1 MSNASKTV
9 RTAVIGLGMGKGH
22 VNAYT
27 HDPMAELVAVCDI
40 DEARLAWALREHDLS
55 EEACYTDYKKMLAD
69 AEKLRLD
76 AVSIAL
82 PNAMH
87 APVSI
92 DCLKAGL
99 HVLCEKPM
107 AMNADQ
113 AKGMITAAE
122 SAGRKLM
129 INFSTRFQT
138 QSQALKRFVDQ
149 GHLGQMYYG
158 RTVWHR
164 RRGMPGFGGW
174 FGTKEL
180 SGGGPIIDL
189 GVHRLD
195 LAMWL
200 MGNPRPV
207 TVSASTYNVIG
218 ERLARESGKTFDV
231 EDLGAALIRFDG
243 GQTLLLEASW
253 AGFTEKDQSMAT
265 ELWGTEGGL
274 IQRNTGEWYD
284 FEARVYTE
292 EAGSLWERRFQQ
304 PVTDSPSSYSEFIAA
319 ILDDREPSAPGAHG
333 LAVQQILDAV
343 YESAETGREVRIQ
356 QD

>member
-1 MSNASKTV
+1 
-9 RTAVIGLGMGKGH
+9 
-22 VNAYT
+22 
-27 HDPMAELVAVCDI
+27 
-40 DEARLAWALREHDLS
+40 
-55 EEACYTDYKKMLAD
+55 
-69 AEKLRLD
+69 
-76 AVSIAL
+76 
-82 PNAMH
+82 
-87 APVSI
+87 
-92 DCLKAGL
+92 
-99 HVLCEKPM
+99 
-107 AMNADQ
+107 
-113 AKGMITAAE
+113 
-122 SAGRKLM
+122 
-129 INFSTRFQT
+129 
-138 QSQALKRFVDQ
+138 
-149 GHLGQMYYG
+149 
-158 RTVWHR
+158 
-164 RRGMPGFGGW
+164 
-174 FGTKEL
+174 
-180 SGGGPIIDL
+180 
-189 GVHRLD
+189 
-195 LAMWL
+195 MWL